1 MVLDNL
7 QIECPDCNKIIDINE
22 QISHHLKE
30 GMDDERKQIES
41 KIKKDMES
49 SHLKEVQKFK
59 EQLTEKDKILLS
71 KEDEDDKK
79 ELELQK
85 LKHQIETNEKRI
97 EVERE
102 KAALEAKKSCTG
114 RIRSDGRRTC

>member
-7 QIECPDCNKIIDINE
+7 QIECPDCSKTIDINE

-59 EQLTEKDKILLS
+59 AQLTEKDKMLLS
-71 KEDEDDKK
+71 KEDEDDK
-79 ELELQK
+79 
-85 LKHQIETNEKRI
+85 
-97 EVERE
+97 
-102 KAALEAKKSCTG
+102 
-114 RIRSDGRRTC
+114 